1 MDLNLKAGT
10 LLAYIIAGLLIIPG
24 IITSIV
30 TANNWTYDEA
40 LEHLATEWSNK
51 FERNVKYKISYEVGK
66 KYQAMTDECEKKGY
80 TLNEKKNE
88 P

>member
-24 IITSIV
+24 IITTIV
-30 TANNWTYDEA
+30 TATNWTYDEA

-66 KYQAMTDECEKKGY
+66 KYQAMVDECEKKGY
-80 TLNEKKNE
+80 ILNGKENE